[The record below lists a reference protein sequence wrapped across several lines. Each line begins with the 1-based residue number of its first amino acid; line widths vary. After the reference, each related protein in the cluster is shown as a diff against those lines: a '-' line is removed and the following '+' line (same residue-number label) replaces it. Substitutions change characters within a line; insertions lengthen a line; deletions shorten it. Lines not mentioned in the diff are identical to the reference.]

1 MRYHGLFR
9 PEHDFAYA
17 ERAVKAG
24 LAGFELY
31 GWVFQSPRELVERY
45 KENVRRIREELQAG
59 LSVHAPIIDINLGSI
74 NPEDQGTVHA
84 RGKGKSGV
92 RQGGGARGGGCPRSA
107 GPSGHAGGEMVPGN
121 PNAPDAR
128 GSG

>member
-31 GWVFQSPRELVERY
+31 GWVSQFPRELVERY
-45 KENVRRIREELQAG
+45 KENIRRIRK
-59 LSVHAPIIDINLGSI
+59 NC
-74 NPEDQGTVHA
+74 
-84 RGKGKSGV
+84 
-92 RQGGGARGGGCPRSA
+92 RQVCPCMPHHR
-107 GPSGHAGGEMVPGN
+107 H
-121 PNAPDAR
+121 
-128 GSG
+128 